1 LHTIGQQLDRIEE
14 KISPTSTKIEKPLI
28 LLPEKRKSL
37 GLKPKSQKNIEKIEE
52 MLSELKIGQASSSK
66 TITPISQQFSDSDS
80 ISSHDSTD
88 SDIRVLEIFF
98 GKTDLEPKLQRIFD
112 NSKPFNITKN
122 WYSRPTPPYL
132 QFEERFLQS
141 QFSVSSDKI
150 YEWNIDGL
158 SEQELLNKMNH
169 MSMVANAYDTNQN
182 LSQSEIVD
190 LLATGFSGTL
200 RNWWDKHLTEESRE
214 DIRKAVKKTEDGLP
228 IFYEKVGRGEPDCV
242 NTLIYTIIKHFVGTP
257 SNITS
262 RISDYL
268 NNLRCPTMS
277 DYRWYQDV
285 FLSRVMFRSDSQKPY
300 WKEKFIDGLPSLFA
314 HKVKDELIDAN
325 TGLIDY
331 EKLTYGDL
339 FSTVKKLGIKMC
351 IDQKMIRQQLK
362 MLRRAKYEMGNFC
375 EQFGLP
381 PIAPSRENR
390 KKSDKSFQKETHSIL
405 Q

>member
-1 LHTIGQQLDRIEE
+1 
-14 KISPTSTKIEKPLI
+14 
-28 LLPEKRKSL
+28 
-37 GLKPKSQKNIEKIEE
+37 
-52 MLSELKIGQASSSK
+52 M
-66 TITPISQQFSDSDS
+66 
-80 ISSHDSTD
+80 
-88 SDIRVLEIFF
+88 
-98 GKTDLEPKLQRIFD
+98 
-112 NSKPFNITKN
+112 
-122 WYSRPTPPYL
+122 Y
-132 QFEERFLQS
+132 
-141 QFSVSSDKI
+141 
-150 YEWNIDGL
+150 
-158 SEQELLNKMNH
+158 
-169 MSMVANAYDTNQN
+169 MVANAYDTNQN
-182 LSQSEIVD
+182 LSQSEIAD

-200 RNWWDKHLTEESRE
+200 CNWWDKHLTEESRE

-228 IFYEKVGRGEPDCV
+228 IFYEKVGRGEPNCV
-242 NTLIYTIIKHFVGTP
+242 NTLIYTIIKHFVGIP

-262 RISDYL
+262 RISNYL

-331 EKLTYGDL
+331 KKLTYGDL

-362 MLRRAKYEMGNFC
+362 NAKRAKYEMGNFC

-390 KKSDKSFQKETHSIL
+390 KKSDKSSRKKPTLYYNSYKKRKFNKPSTLKFFSKNPKTKKESKFDKYFSQGKCFNCGESRHFADKCPKSPKKIKQDINAL
-405 Q
+405 NIKESEK